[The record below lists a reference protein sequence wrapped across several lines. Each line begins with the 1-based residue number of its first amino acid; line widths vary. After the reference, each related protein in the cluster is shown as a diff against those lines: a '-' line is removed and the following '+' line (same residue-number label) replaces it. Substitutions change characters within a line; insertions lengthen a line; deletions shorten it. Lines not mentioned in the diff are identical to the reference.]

1 MNAVILCAGFG
12 TRMYPLTKNFP
23 KPLLEVGGKPVLDYL
38 IEQML
43 PLPGLESIHI
53 VTNDRFYQPFVN
65 WNHKKKAK
73 SSFAGVK
80 MHIHNDGCTRNDNR
94 LGAAADLLFGL
105 KKIGR
110 PSRVLVA
117 GGDNIFQFSLTS
129 LWERFLW
136 SKDHH
141 VVALIENE
149 LEKLQKTG
157 VLEIGEDDCVL
168 ELHEKPHNP
177 PSNRTCP
184 PLYFFQP
191 SIITMLEDFL
201 QNPGNHDAPGYF
213 IQYLCKKVEVKAFK
227 LDSGRLDIGC
237 LQTFKDADQLLS
249 KRQNT

>member
-53 VTNDRFYQPFVN
+53 VTNDRFYQHFIN
-65 WNHKKKAK
+65 WNHEKKVK

-80 MHIHNDGCTRNDNR
+80 IHIHNDNCTHNDNR

-105 KKIGR
+105 KKSDR
-110 PSRVLVA
+110 PGRVLVA

-129 LWERFLW
+129 LWENFLL

-141 VVALIENE
+141 VVALSENE

-157 VLEIGEDDCVL
+157 VLEIGENDRVL
-168 ELHEKPHNP
+168 ELHEKPLHP

-184 PLYFFQP
+184 PLYFFQS
-191 SIITMLEDFL
+191 SIITKLEDFL
-201 QNPGNHDAPGYF
+201 QTPGNHDAPGYF
-213 IQYLCKKVEVKAFK
+213 IQYLCRKETVKAFK

-237 LQTFKDADQLLS
+237 LQTYKEADQLLS
-249 KRQNT
+249 KRQSS